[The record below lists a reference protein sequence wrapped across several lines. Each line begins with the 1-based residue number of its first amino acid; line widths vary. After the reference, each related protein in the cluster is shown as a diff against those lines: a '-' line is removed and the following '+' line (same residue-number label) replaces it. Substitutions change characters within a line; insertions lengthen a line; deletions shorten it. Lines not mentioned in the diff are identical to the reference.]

1 MHQEVSIDRIR
12 VALTIATSLVVL
24 TSVPANALTLNPFS
38 IIKGIV
44 EAAVEDRGSSNITKD
59 LKINAKTPAN
69 VIDKL
74 GSEVISIS
82 ADVYEQDVELTSA
95 VENPE
100 IKAKAGLPAASVA
113 DLKKVYNEILVTANV
128 SICVGVILKTGL
140 ERQCSARCSHA

>member
-1 MHQEVSIDRIR
+1 
-12 VALTIATSLVVL
+12 VL